1 MGMKVLSQL
10 AISYVKGP
18 NPLFK
23 VREESDAEPE
33 RLKLGSL
40 SLNRIE
46 PFANCVKTLGTMPS
60 E

>member
-1 MGMKVLSQL
+1 MKVRSQL
-10 AISYVKGP
+10 AISYAKGP

-23 VREESDAEPE
+23 VREDSDAEPE

-40 SLNRIE
+40 SLDRIE
-46 PFANCVKTLGTMPS
+46 PLVNCVETLETMPS